1 MHKLFGKSEHI
12 CKDCEHFK
20 KINTSG
26 LMARRFVQK
35 CECYGITHS
44 ESSDWAQKWQA
55 CGLFNQPY
63 NGKPVIEVRI
73 YQTSVTLTG
82 HISLDDV
89 DTVPMEFYS
98 YEDNE
103 ETPREEVTVLDGK
116 WILM

>member
-1 MHKLFGKSEHI
+1 MKRLLKIDKMYKLFGKSEHI
-12 CKDCEHFK
+12 CKYCEHFK

-63 NGKPVIEVRI
+63 NGKPVIEVRL
-73 YQTSVTLTG
+73 SE
-82 HISLDDV
+82 S
-89 DTVPMEFYS
+89 
-98 YEDNE
+98 E
-103 ETPREEVTVLDGK
+103 EEIELDGQLS
-116 WILM
+116 LM